1 VEVLDGCK
9 LFVKALERVAS
20 GYGLDFA
27 GSLAFAVFVYF
38 EKACRLV
45 LNVREESRNLVVT
58 TEAIANLRR

>member
-1 VEVLDGCK
+1 MEVLDGCEF
-9 LFVKALERVAS
+9 FVKALESVAG

-27 GSLAFAVFVYF
+27 SSLAFAVFVYF

-45 LNVREESRNLVVT
+45 LNVREESRSLVVT